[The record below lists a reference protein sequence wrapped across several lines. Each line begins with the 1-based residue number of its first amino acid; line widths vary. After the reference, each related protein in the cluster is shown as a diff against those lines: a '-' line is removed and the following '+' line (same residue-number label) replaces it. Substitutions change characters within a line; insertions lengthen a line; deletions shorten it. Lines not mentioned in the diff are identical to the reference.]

1 MPSLNI
7 QMDHPILYLVTHPHR
22 DWLAQVKRLIGEG
35 IPFVQIRDK
44 RATSLELFKQTE
56 SVLNF
61 IESQGL
67 ETTVVLN
74 DNVEIAQA
82 FGIGVHLGQS
92 DMLPEDARAILG
104 WEVPIGWTIHDD
116 LDLIATQER
125 FIQYV
130 GVGPIFPTTTKT
142 DVKSQLSIER
152 LQTVCVKSPLPV
164 VAIGGINAS
173 NIDRVRQ
180 VKPWGI
186 AMSSALMNAETLD
199 DFRY

>member
-1 MPSLNI
+1 MHSSNI
-7 QMDHPILYLVTHPHR
+7 QIESPILYLVTHSHPT
-22 DWLAQVKRLIGEG
+22 WLTQVTRLIGEG

-44 RATSLELFKQTE
+44 KATSLELFYRTE

-61 IESQGL
+61 IEHQGL

-74 DNVEIAQA
+74 DNVQVAKSL
-82 FGIGVHLGQS
+82 GIGVHLGQS
-92 DMLPEDARAILG
+92 DMLPEDARGILG
-104 WEVPIGWTIHDD
+104 WDVPIGWTIHDD
-116 LDLIATQER
+116 LDLIASQER

-142 DVKSQLSIER
+142 DVKSQVPLER
-152 LQTVCVKSPLPV
+152 LQIVCAKSPLPV

-173 NIDRVRQ
+173 NIGLVRQ

-186 AMSSALMNAETLD
+186 AMSSALMNAQTLD
-199 DFRY
+199 GLRH

>member
-1 MPSLNI
+1 MSSSNI
-7 QMDHPILYLVTHPHR
+7 QIAPPILYLVTHPHPN
-22 DWLAQVKRLIGEG
+22 WLTQVTRLIGEG

-44 RATSLELFKQTE
+44 RSTSLELFKRAE

-61 IESQGL
+61 IEHQGL

-74 DNVEIAQA
+74 DNVQVAKDL
-82 FGIGVHLGQS
+82 GIGVHLGQS

-104 WEVPIGWTIHDD
+104 WDVPIGWTIHDD
-116 LDLIATQER
+116 LDVITSQER

-142 DVKSQLSIER
+142 DVKSQLSLER

-173 NIDRVRQ
+173 NIDSVRQ

-186 AMSSALMNAETLD
+186 AMSSALMNAESLD
-199 DFRY
+199 EFKH